1 MTHLAPTDAF
11 DAFDDIYDAWV
22 DAAPV
27 TKRNAPFYV
36 DQYLATRGPVVELG
50 VGTGRIAIEAAQR
63 GRAVVGVDGSP
74 RMLSVCRERAR
85 EAGVEALVTLI
96 QADFRT
102 FTLPEP
108 AALIAIPFHTIGVMI
123 TDDDK
128 RAALH
133 RIHSQLAPGGRL
145 IFDHFVFDPEIARRY
160 DGTVT
165 LHAETRDAA
174 GRPVLVWLTNR
185 YDMETRHIRAIVFT
199 DTLDAGGRAER
210 RYRFFDLSWIEPA
223 RMRALLDETG
233 FEVEALYGDFD
244 GRPFDAKTSPEQVWV
259 TRRLRPV

>member
-1 MTHLAPTDAF
+1 MTHLAPPDAF

-22 DAAPV
+22 EAAPV

-36 DQYLATRGPVVELG
+36 DEYLATRGPVVELG

-74 RMLSVCRERAR
+74 RMLAVCRERAR
-85 EAGVEALVTLI
+85 AVGVEPLLTLI
-96 QADFRT
+96 QADFRA

-108 AALIAIPFHTIGVMI
+108 AALVAIPFHTIGVMI

-128 RAALH
+128 RAALR
-133 RIHSQLAPGGRL
+133 RIHSQLRPGGRL

-165 LHAETRDAA
+165 LHAETRDPS
-174 GRPVLVWLTNR
+174 GRPVLLWVTNR
-185 YDMETRHIRAIVFT
+185 YDMERRHLRVIVFT
-199 DTLDAGGRAER
+199 DTVEPDGRAER
-210 RYRFFDLSWIEPA
+210 RYRFIDLSWIEPA

-233 FEVEALYGDFD
+233 FEVEALHGDFD
-244 GRPFDAKTSPEQVWV
+244 RRPFDAKTSPEQVWV
-259 TRRLRPV
+259 ARRLRAV